1 MELGRGQLKH
11 EIISES
17 LEVTLDRLDE
27 GSGFHVVKIRKIV
40 AQQDLIS
47 SDQVDL
53 FPDRIDWNDEL
64 VCHR

>member
-11 EIISES
+11 EIIRES

-64 VCHR
+64 DCHR